1 MAQFKTLKM
10 NIADARALE
19 DAVATQEKTRADVDF
34 IALMTDVE
42 LDDEDEEMP
51 IGEEVEA

>member
-10 NIADARALE
+10 DVSDARALE

-42 LDDEDEEMP
+42 LEEDDEEMTGMP
-51 IGEEVEA
+51 EEEA